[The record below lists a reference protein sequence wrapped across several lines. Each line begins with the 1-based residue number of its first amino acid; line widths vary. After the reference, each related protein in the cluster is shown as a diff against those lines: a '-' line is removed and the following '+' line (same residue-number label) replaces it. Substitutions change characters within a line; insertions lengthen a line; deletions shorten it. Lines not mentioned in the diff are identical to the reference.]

1 MKILLVL
8 AACLLPWESALSEQS
23 GIWAGTCLNHTTG
36 QEGFL
41 KVALGEPGLDVG
53 SKNEVAGYMCV
64 TGWLVGGG
72 EFIGK
77 IAGDTLTFT
86 TRDFAVINW
95 TGQQGGDVI
104 AGSYKVPENG
114 ASPAQVGAFRL
125 KKLPSQAGAEAEF
138 RQLFMLLLEWDFNCP
153 VVLADGRTVLKQ
165 QLLFDSVH
173 PVGNATSVRITD
185 TQIEWQEGAEKKR
198 TLEEI
203 RRYTVDLTI
212 YWAGPIQEKGWTKMR
227 LGYNAELGE
236 LTTQTVVD
244 SNGVTKE
251 KAGKLAIDVGL
262 MLAAAATKVLLEN
275 E

>member
-1 MKILLVL
+1 MKLLLVL
-8 AACLLPWESALSEQS
+8 VSCLLPCNSALSEQS

-64 TGWLVGGG
+64 TGWLAGGG
-72 EFIGK
+72 EFIGR

-86 TRDFAVINW
+86 THDFAVINW

-104 AGSYKVPENG
+104 AGTYKAPQNG
-114 ASPAQVGAFRL
+114 VSPAQVGAFRL
-125 KKLPSQAGAEAEF
+125 KKLPSKVGSEAEF

-153 VVLADGRTVLKQ
+153 VVLADGKTVLKQ

-173 PVGNATSVRITD
+173 PVGTATSVRITD
-185 TQIEWQEGAEKKR
+185 TQIEWQEDAEKKR

-212 YWAGPIQEKGWTKMR
+212 YWSGPIQEKGWTKMR
-227 LGYNAELGE
+227 LSYNAELEE
-236 LTTQTVVD
+236 LTAQTVVD
-244 SNGVTKE
+244 TNGVTKE
-251 KAGKLAIDVGL
+251 KAGKLAIDIGL
-262 MLAAAATKVLLEN
+262 MFAAAATKVLLES